1 MRSVRH
7 PVAVAPGR
15 RILVGLLS
23 LVVAPIAALWAANSL
38 PNPPGTG
45 PGVGQAVVGV
55 LIPVF
60 VSVGA
65 ARSLARADWVEAVV
79 WAFASLAV
87 VGVLLLLVFWIAS
100 SIG

>member
-7 PVAVAPGR
+7 SDRVAPGR

-23 LVVAPIAALWAANSL
+23 LVVAPVGGLWAAVSL

-45 PGVGQAVVGV
+45 PGIGQAVVGV
-55 LIPVF
+55 LIPVS

-65 ARSLARADWVEAVV
+65 ARSLAQAGWGEAVV

>member
-1 MRSVRH
+1 MTRSSS
-7 PVAVAPGR
+7 PLGR

-23 LVVAPIAALWAANSL
+23 LIVAPVAGLWAAVSL

-45 PGVGQAVVGV
+45 PGLGQVVVGV
-55 LIPVF
+55 LIPVT

-65 ARSLARADWVEAVV
+65 AKGGARTGWAEAVL

-87 VGVLLLLVFWIAS
+87 VGVLLLLAFWIAS